1 MFLFNRNNFTFM
13 QIQRVLLKVNID
25 KVIMTVVKQKRNRI
39 SPEITER
46 PAFLN
51 RTAFSASTAYTS
63 GFIFAKVF
71 SHRESSQSDIL
82 LRWEK
87 EYDIEETAEDAYDP
101 RMTDPAQK

>member
-63 GFIFAKVF
+63 GFIFAKDF
-71 SHRESSQSDIL
+71 SHPGKLAIGYTAPLGKKSMTLRKPLRMPTIL
-82 LRWEK
+82 G
-87 EYDIEETAEDAYDP
+87 
-101 RMTDPAQK
+101 